1 MTRQGSFLSR
11 LSGLRRRYPGKL
23 LGLLRIPMDLAMFW
37 AGVQTMTF
45 APLFIGHDLHV
56 REWVISVEGLAAV
69 MRAGNP
75 WVACVGL
82 VGLLSSLVLIAYAD
96 PVKHPG
102 KQDPQDH
109 QGLFNPL
116 KFWRYPWEFA
126 SLMAIGK
133 ALNLLMSG
141 ISRARLDDL
150 FLALCLIV
158 GQVLVQIPERSPVP
172 GAVRPQGLFA
182 KLREKIAENPNRA
195 CAHVMNIGN
204 LVFTICALAML
215 EFPRIFAGLWNICL
229 NAYLMAR
236 ASKRL
241 TPVSRNQN

>member
-1 MTRQGSFLSR
+1 
-11 LSGLRRRYPGKL
+11 
-23 LGLLRIPMDLAMFW
+23 
-37 AGVQTMTF
+37 MTF
-45 APLFIGHDLHV
+45 APLFIGHDLHTH
-56 REWVISVEGLAAV
+56 EWVISVGGLAAV

-82 VGLLSSLVLIAYAD
+82 IGLLSSLVLLVYAD

-102 KQDPQDH
+102 EQDPQDH
-109 QGLFNPL
+109 QGLFIPL

-158 GQVLVQIPERSPVP
+158 GQLLVQIPERSPVP
-172 GAVRPQGLFA
+172 GAVRHQGLFA
-182 KLREKIAENPNRA
+182 KLKEKIAENPNQA